1 MALAQREKLESQTST
16 YFRSYTQKYYLLKG
30 ESSKFWICSHVWK
43 LKTTEHKC
51 FGFSNAI
58 LQIKFS
64 YYLPINF
71 LCMFT
76 RGYDSYQLFLPLPQ
90 TLNDS
95 NLDGLYS
102 TIKCK
107 TNNPANKLFKF
118 SFAGFYFIFTLKS
131 NEPNSFCLSK
141 NVLKGKTR

>member
-1 MALAQREKLESQTST
+1 MALGTCTRRKAWVSNKFILKST
-16 YFRSYTQKYYLLKG
+16 IYKKMNLQNYIIAVTF
-30 ESSKFWICSHVWK
+30 EEI
-43 LKTTEHKC
+43 KTLNHKC
-51 FGFSNAI
+51 FGFSNVI
-58 LQIKFS
+58 LQLIFS
-64 YYLPINF
+64 YYLPISF

-76 RGYDSYQLFLPLPQ
+76 RGYDSYQLFPLWSYFCS
-90 TLNDS
+90 DS

-131 NEPNSFCLSK
+131 NEPNSSCLSK
-141 NVLKGKTR
+141 NVLSGKTR